1 VSATALARGRSS
13 APGDG
18 EYLQVSLCRRPTKS
32 PHEAGNY
39 VGAGAIQQAAQ
50 HIDCKWLSTSRVS
63 VLPPKLPPKVCDARP
78 F

>member
-39 VGAGAIQQAAQ
+39 VGAGAIQQVAQ
-50 HIDCKWLSTSRVS
+50 RIDCKRVHWVDVS